1 MITVWRLF
9 LFSWKN
15 LFRNAWIGLATIF
28 VFTMALVSV
37 NVLLGVDALLGR
49 VITVLEDKVDVT
61 VTFVQSTPDGV
72 VTQAKFYLTSLP
84 QVANVQLITPDQAL
98 AAFRTRHAQEPKVLA
113 ALDELKTNPLGA
125 QLIIKAKNPDDYPF
139 LLQAI
144 QNPQYS
150 SYIQSRTYDDH
161 QDAINR
167 VREIGKNARLVG
179 AILVALFAFFGMLT
193 AFNAIR
199 VAIYTQREE
208 IAIMRLVGASSWFIR
223 GPFILE
229 GIWLASI
236 SIILSLVIVF
246 TSIYWL
252 EPAIRP
258 VFDGANPGLFDFFI
272 QQWPL
277 ILFAEAAIMFSLVG
291 LVSWAAVGRY
301 IKR

>member
-1 MITVWRLF
+1 MTTLWRIF

-15 LFRNAWIGLATIF
+15 LFRNAWIGIATVF
-28 VFTMALVSV
+28 VFTMALLSV
-37 NVLLGVDALLGR
+37 NVLLGVDALLAR
-49 VITVLEDKVDVT
+49 VVSTLEDKIDVT
-61 VTFVQSTPDGV
+61 VTFVQSTPEAV
-72 VTQAKFYLTSLP
+72 VTQARFYLASLP
-84 QVANVQLITPDQAL
+84 QVASIQAITPDQAL
-98 AAFRTRHAQEPKVLA
+98 TAFRERHAQEPKILA
-113 ALDELKTNPLGA
+113 AVDELKANPLGA
-125 QLIIKAKNPDDYPF
+125 QLVIKAKDPDQYPF

-144 QNPQYS
+144 QNPQYA

-161 QDAINR
+161 QIAINR

-208 IAIMRLVGASSWFIR
+208 IAIMRLVGASSSFIR

-229 GIWLASI
+229 GVWLASI
-236 SIILSLVIVF
+236 SIALSLVLVF
-246 TSIYWL
+246 SSVYWI
-252 EPAIRP
+252 EPLVRP
-258 VFDGANPGLFDFFI
+258 VFDGSDPGLFDFFI
-272 QQWPL
+272 HQWPL
-277 ILFAEAAIMFSLVG
+277 IVSVEVVAMFGLVG